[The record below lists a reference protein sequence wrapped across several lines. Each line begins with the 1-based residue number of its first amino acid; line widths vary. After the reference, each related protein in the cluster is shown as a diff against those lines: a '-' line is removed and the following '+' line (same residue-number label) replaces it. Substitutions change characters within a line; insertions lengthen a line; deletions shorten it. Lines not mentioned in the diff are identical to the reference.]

1 MIRKNSSCGIWM
13 AALLWGCLLPLMAAP
28 ARFTTQ
34 RLRGMATLMKLEGL
48 DTLSAASDCRSGFTY
63 NGRTLHLTTN
73 DWGEVS
79 HIGYL
84 LFEPGLRLVQ
94 PSPLYDFLER
104 YMLELDLPSDIS
116 RSLRLERDQVHV
128 QGNLGVLASLDGT
141 EEFVIDRRPY
151 LKYRVYWTRG
161 GKELLSLSFNMECQ
175 LFTGC
180 ITTEQETNLVRDLKR
195 AQPYAV
201 ALPDKPTGGE
211 LTKAD
216 DFYILHGRNYMQDHI
231 RNDLFFRK
239 AGERF
244 VLVEDAEHPLQAI
257 PDILLTGQSTKDYK
271 LDVCLDKYGYK
282 TEDFTVTWKQWVAF
296 CKEEGCEFFFGV
308 KSRTDEAIVGT
319 FFAVNDKMGYNHM
332 MNVTFPLSLLKG
344 GDGHLAARLYAYI
357 PLHNVSEK
365 YFKFDYKK

>member
-1 MIRKNSSCGIWM
+1 MIRKNSLCGVWM
-13 AALLWGCLLPLMAAP
+13 VALLWGCLLPLFAGQP
-28 ARFTTQ
+28 RFATE
-34 RLRGMATLMKLEGL
+34 RLRGMADVMALEGL
-48 DTLSAASDCRSGFTY
+48 DTLAAAADYRSGYTY
-63 NGRTLHLTTN
+63 NGRPLHITTN
-73 DWGEVS
+73 PWGEVS
-79 HIGYL
+79 HIGYR
-84 LFEPGLRLVQ
+84 LFDPGLSIVQ
-94 PSPLYDFLER
+94 PSPVYNFLER
-104 YMLELDLPSDIS
+104 YLLELDLPSDIS
-116 RSLRLERDQVHV
+116 RSLRLERDQVYV
-128 QGNLGVLASLDGT
+128 QGSLNILASLDGT

-151 LKYRVYWTRG
+151 LKYRVYWTSG

-175 LFTGC
+175 LLMGC
-180 ITTEQETNLVRDLKR
+180 IIAEQEKNLVRDLR
-195 AQPYAV
+195 RTLPYSV
-201 ALPDKPTGGE
+201 AMPDKPVRGE

-244 VLVEDAEHPLQAI
+244 VLVEDTEHPLQAI
-257 PDILLTGQSTKDYK
+257 SDILLTGQSTKDYK

-282 TEDFTVTWKQWVAF
+282 TEGFTVTWKQWVAF

-319 FFAVNDKMGYNHM
+319 FFAVNDQMGYNHM
-332 MNVTFPLSLLKG
+332 MNVTFPLSLLEG
-344 GDGHLAARLYAYI
+344 GDGQLAARLYAYI